1 MKEMQETQVWS
12 LGGKIP
18 WGRKRQPTP
27 VLLPGKSH
35 GRRSLVGYSPGSC
48 KELDLTERLD
58 THVFQRK
65 MLFYERVGYFSLQLK
80 TAYVLEYSCWSAL
93 CMLPILS
100 CRVLKKTS
108 GQGSRLTKLIIF
120 LFYRGHEIVSPP
132 TPTTQLSLWVHCDKK
147 KLRWLLM

>member
-1 MKEMQETQVWS
+1 MVVKNPPANEGDARDAGLISGWKDS
-12 LGGKIP
+12 
-18 WGRKRQPTP
+18 WGRQPTP

-80 TAYVLEYSCWSAL
+80 TAYVLEYSC
-93 CMLPILS
+93 
-100 CRVLKKTS
+100 
-108 GQGSRLTKLIIF
+108 
-120 LFYRGHEIVSPP
+120 
-132 TPTTQLSLWVHCDKK
+132 
-147 KLRWLLM
+147 